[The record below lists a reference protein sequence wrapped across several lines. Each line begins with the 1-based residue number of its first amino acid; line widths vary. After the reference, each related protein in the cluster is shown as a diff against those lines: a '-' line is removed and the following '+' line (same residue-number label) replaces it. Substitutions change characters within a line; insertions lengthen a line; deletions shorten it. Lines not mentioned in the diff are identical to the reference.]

1 MKTTQLIQKL
11 ILGSM
16 LALLSLPAMASDVSK
31 DLESL
36 GSNEAIV
43 RRANRIDSRTRVSIV
58 QGRTVPRRW
67 RLELGV
73 NYGPVA
79 AGDSYLRTQN
89 LGGQV
94 DLHIT
99 PKFSLGVR
107 YAKAFNSLTDE
118 GRSMY
123 EAAREAYARGGDALA
138 NANIPS
144 VDYPEQTVMGVFN
157 WYMLYGKINLFDWT
171 VVQFDI
177 YSLGG
182 YGKVT
187 LSESGPV
194 DTWTAG
200 GGVGFWLS
208 KHASIRTELRYQ
220 TYKDQIQEGG
230 RNLNLIVGN
239 VGLGVL
245 L

>member
-1 MKTTQLIQKL
+1 MIARNLIRKL
-11 ILGSM
+11 FVAS
-16 LALLSLPAMASDVSK
+16 LAVAAALPAFADVSK
-31 DLESL
+31 DLASL

-43 RRANRIDSRTRVSIV
+43 RRANQLDSRTRVSVV
-58 QGRTVPRRW
+58 QGRTVPRNW

-107 YAKAFNSLTDE
+107 YAQSFNSLTDE
-118 GRSMY
+118 GKQQFDNAR
-123 EAAREAYARGGDALA
+123 AAKARGGDYR
-138 NANIPS
+138 IPDI
-144 VDYPEQTVMGVFN
+144 DYPESTVMGVAN
-157 WYMLYGKINLFDWT
+157 WYMFYGKMNFFDLS

-182 YGKVT
+182 YGQVK
-187 LSESGPV
+187 LASGSTN
-194 DTWTAG
+194 TWTAG

-208 KHASIRTELRYQ
+208 QHVTSRFELRYQ
-220 TYKDQIQEGG
+220 TYQDQVYTGS
-230 RNLNLIVGN
+230 RDLNLLVAN
-239 VGLGVL
+239 FGLGVL